1 MESISPRE
9 IGLPQGFTVTGRPW
23 RIGVIGFGR
32 HAKRAHVPDYRLS
45 GWTVAAVSSRSQSN
59 RHAAEASGIDRV
71 YSDYRQLLEDQDVEV
86 VSLLAQ
92 PELREEAVRAA
103 IDLGKPII
111 MEKPAALSLLE
122 GERMASLSS
131 TRKVPVAVNLNY
143 RWMVGNF
150 LAARIVELG
159 LLGEIQHLSI
169 ENFGRQDELLSSHE
183 YYSSC
188 ADFLTVHWGVHF
200 ADLQSHLLKRPPKR
214 VVAHTS
220 RGSEQCFKSDNF
232 FSAIF
237 DYGSTL
243 TGVVTHSQL
252 IGSSLVGNRCR
263 IDGDAGT
270 LIYDFAGKE
279 MLLSCREYPSGVKI
293 DTTECSFPES
303 ICGSTGEFLLS
314 LEEGRESAL
323 SIQQHLPVM
332 RVLDE
337 QVRSAKLGQWRS
349 LGA

>member
-1 MESISPRE
+1 MESISPQE
-9 IGLPQGFTVTGRPW
+9 LGLPQSFSVTARPW
-23 RIGVIGFGR
+23 RLGIIGFGR
-32 HAKRAHVPDYRLS
+32 HAKRAHFPDYMLS
-45 GWTVAAVSSRSQSN
+45 GWKVSAASSRSQGN
-59 RHAAEASGIDRV
+59 RMAAEASGIDRV
-71 YSDYRQLLEDQDVEV
+71 YSDYRQLLEDQNVEV
-86 VSLLAQ
+86 VSLLTQ

-103 IDLGKPII
+103 IDSGKPVI

-131 TRKVPVAVNLNY
+131 LSKVPVAVNLNY
-143 RWMVGNF
+143 RWMAGNF

-159 LLGEIQHLSI
+159 LLGEIRHFVI
-169 ENFGRQDELLSSHE
+169 ENFGRQDELLASHE
-183 YYSSC
+183 YYASC

-220 RGSEQCFKSDNF
+220 RGSDQCFESDNF

-237 DYGSTL
+237 DFGPTL

-263 IDGDAGT
+263 IDGDAGS

-279 MLLSCREYPSGVKI
+279 MLLSCREYPSGVRI
-293 DTTECSFPES
+293 DTAGCSFPES
-303 ICGSTGEFLLS
+303 ICGSTGEFLLA
-314 LEEGRESAL
+314 LEEGRESVL

-332 RVLDE
+332 RVLDA
-337 QVRSAKLGQWRS
+337 QVRSVKLGQWQI
-349 LGA
+349 L